1 MLLKFKDI
9 LWFCFPL
16 QGDKGEHGLQGD
28 KGGKGQK
35 VLWFDYV
42 VGLIYIIP
50 ANYKIF
56 VL

>member
-16 QGDKGEHGLQGD
+16 QGDKGEQGLQGD

-35 VLWFDYV
+35 VLWFDSV
-42 VGLIYIIP
+42 VGLICIIP